1 MHKPNNGALMD
12 NLLSAQKTSAILHSL
27 LISWVELTGSE
38 VELMISMASEYSDSV
53 TEYLI
58 NRSGEDENGEARH
71 D

>member
-1 MHKPNNGALMD
+1 MD

-58 NRSGEDENGEARH
+58 NRSGEEGCGEVRH

>member
-58 NRSGEDENGEARH
+58 NRSGEDENGEACH